1 MSDTIEIGCACGQV
15 ALTLDRGPF
24 FSTECHCTSCR
35 TAGEALAALPLSRP
49 MLNPNGGTHFV
60 LYRKDR
66 IAFAR
71 GADLLTAYRLQ
82 PDSPTRRVVASC
94 CKTPVFLEFQHGHWL
109 SLYSALWLEG
119 ALPPPEVRTVVSDRQ
134 GLPELDGDIPAG
146 KLPTA
151 RFYARLLVAW
161 IAMGFKSPAI
171 VLSQPEETI
180 SDAIA

>member
-15 ALTLDRGPF
+15 ALTLDRGPS

-71 GADLLTAYRLQ
+71 GADLL
-82 PDSPTRRVVASC
+82 
-94 CKTPVFLEFQHGHWL
+94 L
-109 SLYSALWLEG
+109 SL
-119 ALPPPEVRTVVSDRQ
+119 
-134 GLPELDGDIPAG
+134 IH
-146 KLPTA
+146 
-151 RFYARLLVAW
+151 
-161 IAMGFKSPAI
+161 I
-171 VLSQPEETI
+171 
-180 SDAIA
+180 